1 MVVSLTLVRL
11 YFSCLRRIPIGYWD
25 IVESPPYAFGGAEYV
40 DLAIKWA
47 AAQGITVSI
56 DLHGAPGSQN
66 GADHSGQSGA
76 VNWHKNPENIKLTV
90 KVLGMI
96 SERWGKPPAV
106 WGIEMLNEPGKHGTD
121 VIPHD
126 IFTRFYRDGYAAIQQ
141 HSPTVHIVMNSF
153 VGPHEWISS
162 VLPEP
167 QYRNVVLDLHFYTAW
182 SGFTQEQQFY
192 SQAEAWGREL
202 RTLTPYYPVVV
213 GEMSLATGGGFQN
226 YSSEKRQLFA
236 DLSMKSFVE
245 NAYGFVFWSYKLRGK
260 TEDWAFKDAFNYVK
274 DYYLPA
280 SVEYCG
286 CNSCTQAVW
295 DKIVTDSAGSFS
307 CGSRITWLRIQGSSE
322 AAACQK
328 VASEFPAVCLC
339 DSLSCTAGP
348 PTPTPPTPTSY
359 CGSNACT
366 QAVWDKIVTDSA
378 GSFSCGS
385 RITWLQDNQCHS
397 EASACDIIASE
408 FPAECLCGSSS
419 MSTVKPTT
427 DQPTTDEPATN
438 EPTTSTPTTTKPT
451 TPKPSFR
458 PTTRKPWFRPTTR
471 KPTSKPTTRKP
482 VV

>member
-96 SERWGKPPAV
+96 SERWGKNPAV

-126 IFTRFYRDGYAAIQQ
+126 ILTRFYRDGYAAIQQ

-307 CGSRITWLRIQGSSE
+307 CGSRITWL
-322 AAACQK
+322 
-328 VASEFPAVCLC
+328 
-339 DSLSCTAGP
+339 
-348 PTPTPPTPTSY
+348 
-359 CGSNACT
+359 
-366 QAVWDKIVTDSA
+366 
-378 GSFSCGS
+378 
-385 RITWLQDNQCHS
+385 QDNQCHS

-458 PTTRKPWFRPTTR
+458 PTTRKPP
-471 KPTSKPTTRKP
+471 SKPTTRKP

>member
-1 MVVSLTLVRL
+1 
-11 YFSCLRRIPIGYWD
+11 
-25 IVESPPYAFGGAEYV
+25 
-40 DLAIKWA
+40 
-47 AAQGITVSI
+47 
-56 DLHGAPGSQN
+56 
-66 GADHSGQSGA
+66 
-76 VNWHKNPENIKLTV
+76 
-90 KVLGMI
+90 
-96 SERWGKPPAV
+96 
-106 WGIEMLNEPGKHGTD
+106 MLNEPGKWGNP
-121 VIPHD
+121 IPRD
-126 IFTRFYRDGYAAIQQ
+126 ILTQFYRDGYAAIRQ

-153 VGPHEWISS
+153 VGPHEWIKD

-167 QYRNVVLDLHFYTAW
+167 QYRNVVLDLHFYTVW
-182 SGFTQEQQFY
+182 SGFTQEQQYY

-245 NAYGFVFWSYKLRGK
+245 NAYGFVFWSYKLRGE

-322 AAACQK
+322 AAACHK

-397 EASACDIIASE
+397 EATACDIIASE
-408 FPAECLCGSSS
+408 FPAECPCGSSS
-419 MSTVKPTT
+419 MSTVEPTT

-458 PTTRKPWFRPTTR
+458 PTTRKPSFRPTTRKPSFRPTTR